1 MKRQGCLE
9 KLACSQSTFQ
19 KIMKHYSPFKHKKKI
34 DTLESAMWFWGKQ
47 REKYQSVSN
56 PFMYRNGYILLLA
69 IWLLNSSWK
78 SKKTCILTTT
88 LKFLSTYCIY
98 ISITENWFMILKLS
112 ISIHVHVTT
121 DDFEQWISTQQVITQ
136 TRILRIFYYI
146 LSKILNQATLQLTA
160 LKNHSPLSCFEY

>member
-1 MKRQGCLE
+1 
-9 KLACSQSTFQ
+9 
-19 KIMKHYSPFKHKKKI
+19 
-34 DTLESAMWFWGKQ
+34 
-47 REKYQSVSN
+47 
-56 PFMYRNGYILLLA
+56 
-69 IWLLNSSWK
+69 
-78 SKKTCILTTT
+78 
-88 LKFLSTYCIY
+88 
-98 ISITENWFMILKLS
+98 MILKLS